1 LQIEIEYDESLTKR
15 EIPVSKLKHILSF
28 TIAAAVL
35 MVASPAT
42 AAVILTAGSTPA
54 LPGDTGDTLDIVLSN
69 TGPSSIVVNSFNF
82 EITVSN
88 VAITFTDAT
97 TGTVAAPYIFS
108 GHSLFGPDIATSGPG
123 QLLDASDL
131 FDTPASGATVGAGV
145 TVGLGHVFFNVS
157 NAASGSYTVSFNPG
171 SAATSLSDPNGG
183 PITIDQFNNGTIT
196 IPGASVPEP
205 SAAIPVLAG
214 LAWICSRRRRSQ

>member
-15 EIPVSKLKHILSF
+15 EIPVSQSKHILGF
-28 TIAAAVL
+28 TIAAAIL
-35 MVASPAT
+35 LAASPAT
-42 AAVILTAGSTPA
+42 AGAIFNIGSATA
-54 LPGDTGDTLDIVLSN
+54 LPGDTGHTFDILLSN
-69 TGPSSIVVNSFNF
+69 TGPSPIVVSSFNF
-82 EITVSN
+82 EITVAS

-97 TGTVAAPYIFS
+97 TGTLAAPYIFS
-108 GHSLFGPDIATSGPG
+108 GQSLFGPNLATTGPG

-157 NAASGSYTVSFNPG
+157 NTASGSYTLSFNAN
-171 SAATSLSDPNGG
+171 SAATSLSDPDGN
-183 PITIDQFNNGTIT
+183 PMTIDQFNNGTIT
-196 IPGASVPEP
+196 IDSANVPEP
-205 SAAIPVLAG
+205 STVIPVLAG